1 MQTAQLMATSKAA
14 YGWIGKAPEVKN
26 FNSAIGQCSTAFKQG
41 ALGLQLMLGG
51 AHLALDAV
59 VGRRQVLLW
68 CKRQTSEQWSRQ
80 TQAAGHLAIAA
91 RDFPIQHGWSQ
102 TNHQQWHHWSLGVTF
117 RCAEATTTEG
127 YHKIAHQIRES
138 WREQQWLL
146 FRTSKRRDAAAFRRT
161 RYNSECFTFVRKLVQ
176 RSRGATLAILLGRV
190 VSPAAFGK
198 WRNTLAQYTRC
209 PLCNAHMAGQHHLYW
224 TCPRKFTTAAPR
236 DLFKHDWVGQGRR
249 KIWSRL
255 PSSLKVLKRFVNIGT
270 EKEPSEEDNTSP
282 RDSNA
287 PGATSASRKRP
298 AE

>member
-1 MQTAQLMATSKAA
+1 MWAGYNLVETHAPAADGQRLQLIYMDDRSFTAHTPHTLINTLDQWHHFSTQIGLQENRSKTKLTTASTPQRRQLQAFRIDRPELQQCITQSACILGTYTTTNTVHGLQPKERERLATAKAVLKRIQYFPVDHQTKMQTAQLMATSKAA

-26 FNSAIGQCSTAFKQG
+26 FNSAIRQCSTAFKQG

-91 RDFPIQHGWSQ
+91 RDFLIQDGWSQ

-117 RCAEATTTEG
+117 RSAEATTTEG

-146 FRTSKRRDAAAFRRT
+146 FEQAKDMT
-161 RYNSECFTFVRKLVQ
+161 
-176 RSRGATLAILLGRV
+176 
-190 VSPAAFGK
+190 P
-198 WRNTLAQYTRC
+198 
-209 PLCNAHMAGQHHLYW
+209 
-224 TCPRKFTTAAPR
+224 
-236 DLFKHDWVGQGRR
+236 
-249 KIWSRL
+249 
-255 PSSLKVLKRFVNIGT
+255 
-270 EKEPSEEDNTSP
+270 
-282 RDSNA
+282 
-287 PGATSASRKRP
+287 
-298 AE
+298 